1 MLRTLHLAHSVAA
14 ASVRV
19 YNLTTEGKEFLPG
32 SSLNH
37 LGYGSRDHDL
47 SLFLVFALWLLIFQ
61 WFSCLAQLH
70 LRTWVNPLLTLVQSL
85 FFLFF
90 FPFFFFFFPALPG
103 VRDMVGQSSRS
114 SAERLGDFS
123 SKSVVSHLIVVCF
136 VFWFCFGFLL
146 SCLGFVLEDTWLCS
160 HLFFNMWE

>member
-1 MLRTLHLAHSVAA
+1 MRGTGDRTGSFRMRKTGKRLMLRTLHLAHSVAA

-70 LRTWVNPLLTLVQSL
+70 LHGR
-85 FFLFF
+85 
-90 FPFFFFFFPALPG
+90 G
-103 VRDMVGQSSRS
+103 
-114 SAERLGDFS
+114 
-123 SKSVVSHLIVVCF
+123 
-136 VFWFCFGFLL
+136 
-146 SCLGFVLEDTWLCS
+146 
-160 HLFFNMWE
+160 